1 MAKKS
6 SACEVCGCSE
16 EASLH
21 LHHIIPQC
29 DPRCTNDAGNLVTV
43 CANCHQLIH
52 KNKIIVEGW
61 LQTTA
66 GMKFFFRKDNE
77 PVKIRGGFIFQPD
90 GKVKI
95 EW

>member
-1 MAKKS
+1 
-6 SACEVCGCSE
+6 
-16 EASLH
+16 
-21 LHHIIPQC
+21 
-29 DPRCTNDAGNLVTV
+29 
-43 CANCHQLIH
+43 
-52 KNKIIVEGW
+52 VEGW